1 MKHTLSI
8 FTISILTTLAAALV
22 ALTLTAPALAQ
33 TQTECSITVGNVWSG
48 EGTYSFQG
56 NTLSPEEGHFV
67 SFPLTYKCTSLS
79 TGARPS
85 ISIIKPSGH
94 RIDTVDF
101 RGGYS
106 ERDGFGDGDEM
117 TGKCLESSGCEIEF
131 NISSKDN
138 NCRNVGATVQRMTI
152 STRIVNLGAGDLN
165 LTDQLDLIIEV
176 TDDDT
181 LSQRYLDMGYTQWK
195 PTC

>member
-1 MKHTLSI
+1 MTR
-8 FTISILTTLAAALV
+8 FTPPPLFSLAACGAILAV
-22 ALTLTAPALAQ
+22 TLTAPALAQ

-48 EGTYSFQG
+48 EGTYSFQA
-56 NTLSPEEGHFV
+56 NKLTPEEGHFV
-67 SFPLTYKCTSLS
+67 SFPLTYKCTSVS
-79 TGARPS
+79 TGARPA
-85 ISIIKPSGH
+85 ISIIRPSNH
-94 RIDTVDF
+94 RVDTVDF

-106 ERDGFGDGDEM
+106 ESDGFGDGDEM

-131 NISSKDN
+131 YLSSKDN

-152 STRIVNLGAGDLN
+152 STRIVNIGAGDLN
-165 LTDQLDLIIEV
+165 LTDQLDLMIEV

>member
-1 MKHTLSI
+1 MNSPKKFSLLFS
-8 FTISILTTLAAALV
+8 LAACGAILAV
-22 ALTLTAPALAQ
+22 TLTAPALAQ

-56 NTLSPEEGHFV
+56 TTLAPEEGHFV
-67 SFPLTYKCTSLS
+67 SFPLTYKCTSVS
-79 TGARPS
+79 TGARPA
-85 ISIIKPSGH
+85 ISIIRPSNH
-94 RIDTVDF
+94 RVDTVDF

-106 ERDGFGDGDEM
+106 ESDGFGDGDEM

-131 NISSKDN
+131 FVSSKDN

-152 STRIVNLGAGDLN
+152 STRIVNIGPGDLN
-165 LTDQLDLIIEV
+165 LTDQLDLMIEV

>member
-1 MKHTLSI
+1 M
-8 FTISILTTLAAALV
+8 
-22 ALTLTAPALAQ
+22 TLTAPALAQ

-48 EGTYSFQG
+48 EGTYSFQA
-56 NTLSPEEGHFV
+56 NKLTPKEGHFV
-67 SFPLTYKCTSLS
+67 SFPLTYKCTSVA
-79 TGARPS
+79 TGARPA
-85 ISIIKPSGH
+85 ISIIRPSHH
-94 RIDTVDF
+94 RVDTVDF

-165 LTDQLDLIIEV
+165 LTDQLDLMIEV

>member
-1 MKHTLSI
+1 MNSPMTSTSTPSLMHALC
-8 FTISILTTLAAALV
+8 AALLAV
-22 ALTLTAPALAQ
+22 TLTAPALA
-33 TQTECSITVGNVWSG
+33 QTECSITVGNVWSG

-56 NTLSPEEGHFV
+56 TTLTHEEGHFV
-67 SFPLTYKCTSLS
+67 SFPLTYKCTGVS
-79 TGARPS
+79 GGVRPA

-94 RIDTVDF
+94 RVDTVDF

-106 ERDGFGDGDEM
+106 ESDGFGDGDEM
-117 TGKCLESSGCEIEF
+117 TGKCLEESGCEIEF
-131 NISSKDN
+131 FVTSKDN

-152 STRIVNLGAGDLN
+152 STRIVNLGPGDLN
-165 LTDQLDLIIEV
+165 LTDLLDLTIEA

-181 LSQRYLDMGYTQWK
+181 VSQKYLDMGYTQWK

>member
-1 MKHTLSI
+1 MKQINPPPL
-8 FTISILTTLAAALV
+8 ISLIAAALLV
-22 ALTLTAPALAQ
+22 LLTSLPASAQ
-33 TQTECSITVGNVWSG
+33 TQTECSITSGAVWSA

-56 NTLSPEEGHFV
+56 NKLTPKEGHFV

-79 TGARPS
+79 TGARPA
-85 ISIIKPSGH
+85 ISIINPSGH
-94 RIDTVDF
+94 RIDTADF

-106 ERDGFGDGDEM
+106 ESDGFGDGDEM

-152 STRIVNLGAGDLN
+152 STRIINLGAGDLN
-165 LTDQLDLIIEV
+165 FTDQLDLIIEV

>member
-1 MKHTLSI
+1 MKRLKKSPPL
-8 FTISILTTLAAALV
+8 ISLIAV
-22 ALTLTAPALAQ
+22 ALLALMTALPASAQ
-33 TQTECSITVGNVWSG
+33 TQCSITVGNVWSG
-48 EGTYSFQG
+48 EGTYSFEG
-56 NTLSPEEGHFV
+56 NKLTPKEGHFV

-79 TGARPS
+79 PDVRPT

-94 RIDTVDF
+94 RVDTVDF

-106 ERDGFGDGDEM
+106 EKDGFGDGDAM

-138 NCRNVGATVQRMTI
+138 NCRNVGATLQRMTI
-152 STRIVNLGAGDLN
+152 STRIVNTGPGDLN
-165 LTDQLDLIIEV
+165 LTDLLDLMIEV
-176 TDDDT
+176 EDDDT
-181 LSQRYLDMGYTQWK
+181 LEQEYLDRGYTQWK